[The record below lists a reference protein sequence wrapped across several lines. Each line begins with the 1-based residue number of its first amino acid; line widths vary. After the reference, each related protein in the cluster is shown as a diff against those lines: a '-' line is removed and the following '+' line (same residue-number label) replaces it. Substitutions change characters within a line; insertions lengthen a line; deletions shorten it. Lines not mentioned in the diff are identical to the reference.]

1 MWLTGYKITQMKKLI
16 TTLQNIWKI
25 KELRNRILF
34 TLGMLFVFRFGSYI
48 VLPGV
53 IPEVLD
59 NATQNNNSPNDLL
72 GLINV
77 FTGGAFNNAAIF
89 ALGIMPY
96 ITASI
101 IIQLLGFAVP
111 YFQRLQQKEGESG
124 RKKLNQITRLLTVA
138 ITLVQ
143 GGGYLTY
150 INSLGAVDPTIPLG
164 IFWISNIIILS
175 TGTVFSMWLG
185 ERITDRGIG
194 NGISLLIT
202 IGIIA
207 TLPQALVFEFQSQ
220 LENNGLII
228 FVLEM
233 AALFGIVMATVLI
246 VQGIRRIPIQF
257 AKRMVGRGSNQM
269 PAQGARDYIPLKVNA
284 SGVMP
289 IIFAQALMFLP
300 ATVAQFFA
308 GEGSD
313 LATSPILR
321 ALNDFT
327 SAPYN
332 IIYFILVVLFTY
344 VYTALLVNPQQYA
357 EYLKRQNAFIP
368 GIKPGK
374 PTADFIDAV
383 TTRITLPGS
392 IFLGLISILPAFAA
406 GFGVNIAFAM
416 FFGGT
421 SLLILVAVVLDTLQ
435 QIESHLLMRRYDG
448 LVKSGK
454 IQGRSRMQGIGAN
467 M

>member
-1 MWLTGYKITQMKKLI
+1 MKKFFD
-16 TTLQNIWKI
+16 TLKNIWKI
-25 KELRNRILF
+25 QELRNRILF
-34 TLGMLFVFRFGSYI
+34 TLGILLVFRFGTFI

-53 IPEVLD
+53 DPAALKAAIAN
-59 NATQNNNSPNDLL
+59 NANPNDLL
-72 GLINV
+72 GLINM
-77 FTGGAFNNAAIF
+77 FTGGAFNNASIL

-101 IIQLLGFAVP
+101 IVQLLGFALP
-111 YFQRLQQKEGESG
+111 YFQKLQQREGESG

-150 INSLGAVDPTIPLG
+150 IKSMGATDPSIPDA
-164 IFWISNIIILS
+164 IFWFSNIIILS
-175 TGTVFSMWLG
+175 SGTVFSMWLG

-202 IGIIA
+202 IGIVA
-207 TLPQALVFEFQSQ
+207 TLPRALAFELQAQ
-220 LENNGLII
+220 LAGGGLLM
-228 FVLEM
+228 FVIEL
-233 AALFGIVMATVLI
+233 AALFMVTLATVLI
-246 VQGIRRIPIQF
+246 VTGVRRIPIQF
-257 AKRMVGRGSNQM
+257 AKRMVGRGSSSM
-269 PAQGARDYIPLKVNA
+269 PVSGARDYIPVKVNA

-300 ATVAQFFA
+300 AVIAQFFA
-308 GEGSD
+308 GNGSD
-313 LATSPILR
+313 VQSSGLLR

-327 SAPYN
+327 SGPYN
-332 IIYFILVVLFTY
+332 IIYFVLVVVFTY
-344 VYTALLVNPQQYA
+344 VYTALMVNPQQYA

-368 GIKPGK
+368 GVKPGK
-374 PTADFIDAV
+374 ATADFIDAV

-392 IFLGLISILPAFAA
+392 IFLGLIAILPAVVTAMFNVNAAFAA
-406 GFGVNIAFAM
+406 

-421 SLLILVAVVLDTLQ
+421 SLLIIVGVVLDTLQ

-448 LVKSGK
+448 LVKSGRL
-454 IQGRSRMQGIGAN
+454 QGRSRMQGIGAN

>member
-1 MWLTGYKITQMKKLI
+1 MKRFI

-25 KELRNRILF
+25 EELRNRILF
-34 TLGMLFVFRFGSYI
+34 TLGLLFVFRIGSFI

-53 IPEVLD
+53 NPKVLEA
-59 NATQNNNSPNDLL
+59 ATANSGGANDLL
-72 GLINV
+72 GLINI
-77 FTGGAFNNAAIF
+77 FSGGAFNNAAIF

-124 RKKLNQITRLLTVA
+124 RKKITQITRLLTVA

-150 INSLGAVDPTIPLG
+150 INSLGAVDPNIPAG
-164 IFWISNIIILS
+164 IFWISNIIILT
-175 TGTVFSMWLG
+175 TGTVFAMWLG
-185 ERITDRGIG
+185 EKITDRGIG

-207 TLPQALVFEFQSQ
+207 TLPSALVFELQSQ
-220 LENNGLII
+220 LSKGSFIVFVVII
-228 FVLEM
+228 
-233 AALFGIVMATVLI
+233 AALLAVTAATVLI
-246 VQGIRRIPIQF
+246 VQGVRRIPIQF
-257 AKRMVGRGSNQM
+257 AKRMIGRGAQSM
-269 PAQGARDYIPLKVNA
+269 PVAGNRDYIPLKVNA

-289 IIFAQALMFLP
+289 IIFAQALMFIP
-300 ATVAQFFA
+300 STIAQFA
-308 GEGSD
+308 SSDSGE
-313 LATSPILR
+313 LASNSVLR

-327 SAPYN
+327 SLPYN
-332 IIYFILVVLFTY
+332 IVYFVMIVLFTY

-368 GIKPGK
+368 GVKPGK
-374 PTADFIDAV
+374 ATSDFIDAV

-392 IFLGLISILPAFAA
+392 IFLGIIAILPAVAA
-406 GFGVNIAFAM
+406 AFGVNIALAL

-454 IQGRSRMQGIGAN
+454 LQGRSRMQGIGAS

>member
-1 MWLTGYKITQMKKLI
+1 MNKFI
-16 TTLQNIWKI
+16 TTLKNIWKI
-25 KELRNRILF
+25 KELRTRILY
-34 TLGMLFVFRFGSYI
+34 TMGMLAVYRFGSFV

-53 IPEVLD
+53 IPDALEQSGS
-59 NATQNNNSPNDLL
+59 NAGDLL
-72 GLINV
+72 GLINA
-77 FTGGAFNNAAIF
+77 FTGGAFNMGAVF

-124 RKKLNQITRLLTVA
+124 RKKLTQITRMLTLA

-150 INSLGAVDPTIPLG
+150 LISQGAVDPAIPRS
-164 IFWISNIIILS
+164 IFWITNIIVLS
-175 TGTVFSMWLG
+175 AGTIFAMWLG
-185 ERITDRGIG
+185 ERITDNGIG
-194 NGISLLIT
+194 NGVSLLIT
-202 IGIIA
+202 VGIIA
-207 TLPQALVFEFQSQ
+207 SLPAAFVSEFSFKLNSGGLFLFILELALFY
-220 LENNGLII
+220 LII
-228 FVLEM
+228 MV
-233 AALFGIVMATVLI
+233 TVLI
-246 VQGIRRIPIQF
+246 VQGVRKVPIQF
-257 AKRMVGRGSNQM
+257 AKRMVGRGAAQM
-269 PAQGARDYIPLKVNA
+269 PAAGARDYIPIKVNA
-284 SGVMP
+284 AGVMP

-300 ATVAQFFA
+300 ATVAQFFM
-308 GEGSD
+308 GEQAS
-313 LATSPILR
+313 ASPMMQQL
-321 ALNDFT
+321 LNPFSPLSGVIT
-327 SAPYN
+327 
-332 IIYFILVVLFTY
+332 FFLVVLFTY
-344 VYTALLVNPQQYA
+344 VYTALLVNPTQYA

-374 PTADFIDAV
+374 ATADFIDAT

-392 IFLGLISILPAFAA
+392 IFLGLIAIIPVFAVAGGVNQAFA
-406 GFGVNIAFAM
+406 I

-454 IQGRSRMQGIGAN
+454 IQGRSRMQGIGAS

>member
-1 MWLTGYKITQMKKLI
+1 MKKLI
-16 TTLQNIWKI
+16 TTLKNIWKI
-25 KELRNRILF
+25 KELRDRILF
-34 TLGMLFVFRFGSYI
+34 TLVLIWVFRLGSFI

-53 IPEVLD
+53 DPLALRAAIAN
-59 NATQNNNSPNDLL
+59 NANPNDLL

-77 FTGGAFNNAAIF
+77 FSGGAFNNASVF

-143 GGGYLTY
+143 GGAYLTY
-150 INSLGAVDPTIPLG
+150 LKSLQAVDASIPDG
-164 IFWISNIIILS
+164 IFWISNIITLS
-175 TGTVFSMWLG
+175 TGTVFAMWLG

-194 NGISLLIT
+194 NGVSLLIT
-202 IGIIA
+202 VGIIA
-207 TLPQALVFEFQSQ
+207 SLPGAFAFELQSQ
-220 LENNGLII
+220 LAQGGFLV
-228 FVLEM
+228 FVIEL
-233 AALFGIVMATVLI
+233 AALFLAIIGTVLI
-246 VQGIRRIPIQF
+246 VTGVRKIPVQF
-257 AKRMVGRGSNQM
+257 AKRMVGRGSSTI
-269 PAQGARDYIPLKVNA
+269 PVAGARDYIPLKVNA
-284 SGVMP
+284 AGVMP

-300 ATVAQFFA
+300 GIAAQYA
-308 GEGSD
+308 GGEGAQSSW
-313 LATSPILR
+313 LVQK
-321 ALNDFT
+321 LNDYT
-327 SAPYN
+327 SGPYN
-332 IIYFILVVLFTY
+332 LIYFFLVVIFTY
-344 VYTALLVNPQQYA
+344 VYTALIVNPQNYA

-374 PTADFIDAV
+374 PTEDYIDAV

-392 IFLGLISILPAFAA
+392 VFLGLIAVMPAFAA
-406 GFGVNIAFAM
+406 AFGVNSAFAA

-421 SLLILVAVVLDTLQ
+421 SLLILVGVVLDTLQ

-448 LVKSGK
+448 LVKEGK
-454 IQGRSRMQGIGAN
+454 IQGRSSSRMQGIGAN

>member
-1 MWLTGYKITQMKKLI
+1 MKKLI

-246 VQGIRRIPIQF
+246 VQGVRRIPIQF

-392 IFLGLISILPAFAA
+392 IFLGIISILPAFAA